1 MIELL
6 VYVVGI
12 FLAFYMAWC
21 LGANDAA
28 NPTECA
34 VGAGVV
40 SMKKALLLFVIFVA
54 IGGILLGPFVMK
66 TVDRGIIPREELD
79 TDVVVAGSFSAVL
92 AACLWV
98 TFSSWAGI
106 PVSTT
111 HSTIGGVL
119 GFGVVACFSYINWG
133 KLAMVVISMVASPL
147 LSIFVAWG
155 LFHLFQ
161 RYFKKP
167 RSERS
172 NLMMI
177 YILIFF
183 LSFGTLVSVFKE
195 VLKWGAFLS
204 ISSSLIASL
213 GFSAVVVFALKKTH
227 GKFEAEKSLG
237 YLLIIALCFSAFAF
251 GANDMA
257 NSTGV
262 FVTPTQKLTGGTP
275 TGTVMFL
282 LAALGALGI
291 AVGGFTW
298 GYRVIMTSAYRITR
312 LDPLSGAAAEY
323 SNALTVFLFTV
334 VPTFLVGFGIPI
346 STTHSSIGSIIGVG
360 LAMRG
365 MAGVSRQTTS
375 RILIFWALTIPAA
388 ALISGS
394 VYWLLSWVMGI

>member
-155 LFHLFQ
+155 LFHLFPVS
-161 RYFKKP
+161 YTH
-167 RSERS
+167 
-172 NLMMI
+172 L
-177 YILIFF
+177 
-183 LSFGTLVSVFKE
+183 TLPTICSV
-195 VLKWGAFLS
+195 
-204 ISSSLIASL
+204 
-213 GFSAVVVFALKKTH
+213 
-227 GKFEAEKSLG
+227 
-237 YLLIIALCFSAFAF
+237 
-251 GANDMA
+251 
-257 NSTGV
+257 
-262 FVTPTQKLTGGTP
+262 
-275 TGTVMFL
+275 
-282 LAALGALGI
+282 
-291 AVGGFTW
+291 
-298 GYRVIMTSAYRITR
+298 
-312 LDPLSGAAAEY
+312 
-323 SNALTVFLFTV
+323 
-334 VPTFLVGFGIPI
+334 
-346 STTHSSIGSIIGVG
+346 
-360 LAMRG
+360 
-365 MAGVSRQTTS
+365 
-375 RILIFWALTIPAA
+375 
-388 ALISGS
+388 
-394 VYWLLSWVMGI
+394 